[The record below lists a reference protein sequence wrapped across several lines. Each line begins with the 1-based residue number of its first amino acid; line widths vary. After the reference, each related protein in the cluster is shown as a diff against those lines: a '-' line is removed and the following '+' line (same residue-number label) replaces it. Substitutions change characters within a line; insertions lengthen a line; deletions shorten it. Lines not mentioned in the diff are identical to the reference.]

1 MVVHTGWLFD
11 LYPNPQVGISLWLLP
26 DDDSQR
32 LHAHMN
38 FPVTFYAAGE
48 RSVLRRAWRF
58 LSQKGCRLTRTTRH
72 DLFFGERDLLAVSL
86 PSPAAVAPLYQ
97 TLINIFPTLDYY
109 DADIPLSLRFAA
121 RSGVHFLG
129 HCRME
134 LDGSQ
139 VTAIEPLDSPWDLH
153 PHALPLRILEL
164 KPDCDPTRAKPQ
176 KLLVRF
182 RRLSFTLDLH
192 PRRAFLIN
200 LRAIVQRCDP
210 DLILSEYGDTW
221 LFPRLLDW
229 CRHDHFDLNLNRDGN
244 REVITRH
251 ADSYFAY
258 GQVIYRGEQ
267 THLLGRWHIDR
278 KNALMFNEYGLEG
291 VLEQAR
297 VTSLGVQ
304 EVARKS
310 PGAGITALQMIT
322 ALQDGI
328 LIPAQ
333 KQQAEGNKSLS
344 ELIRAD
350 KGGLIYQPLTGVHY
364 DVAQIDFASMY
375 PAIIVNYNISP
386 ETIAA
391 FGRWTPAVR
400 DMPPGLI
407 PRALRP
413 LLEKRLALKRES
425 AQLDSHDC
433 RVKTLQQRAAALK
446 WLLVVCFGYLGYK
459 NARFGKI
466 ESHESVTAISRELLL
481 QAKETAEAAGFEVLH
496 MYVDCLFVKK
506 PGCREPQDFAPLLHQ
521 IEQKTGIPIALEG
534 IFKWL
539 VFAPSKA
546 DSRIPVPNRYFGAFH
561 DGELKYRGIALR
573 RHDTCRFVAETQ
585 LRILKT
591 MAQSSNPLE
600 KVPEA
605 RSIIQF
611 QLQRL
616 HQGRV
621 PLEDLQISQKLSRV
635 PEAYRQPSP
644 AAQAALQFQA
654 QGHIVRPGMR
664 LQFWYAQPGVQIA
677 PASTRQ
683 IYHYR
688 YQRLI
693 EKAAEEILSLFF
705 TPPQLSLFAAPRQD
719 THW

>member
-32 LHAHMN
+32 LHTHMN
-38 FPVTFYAAGE
+38 FPVTFFAAGE

-58 LSQKGCRLTRTTRH
+58 LSQKGCRLTCTTRH
-72 DLFFGERDLLAVSL
+72 DLFFGDRDLLEVSL
-86 PSPAAVAPLYQ
+86 PSPTAVAPLYQ
-97 TLINIFPTLDYY
+97 TLVNIFPTLDYY

-121 RSGVHFLG
+121 RSEVHLLG
-129 HCRME
+129 HCQME
-134 LDGSQ
+134 LDGSK

-164 KPDCDPTRAKPQ
+164 KPDCAPTRAEPQ

-210 DLILSEYGDTW
+210 DLIFSEYGDTW

-229 CRHDHFDLNLNRDGN
+229 CRHDRFDLNLNRDGN

-278 KNALMFNEYGLEG
+278 KNAFIFDEYGLEG

-297 VTSLGVQ
+297 VTNLGVQ

-322 ALQDGI
+322 ALKDGI

-350 KGGLIYQPLTGVHY
+350 KGGLIYQPLTGVYY

-375 PAIIVNYNISP
+375 RRSLL
-386 ETIAA
+386 TTTS
-391 FGRWTPAVR
+391 RWKP
-400 DMPPGLI
+400 L
-407 PRALRP
+407 P
-413 LLEKRLALKRES
+413 LLDVGHPL
-425 AQLDSHDC
+425 C
-433 RVKTLQQRAAALK
+433 
-446 WLLVVCFGYLGYK
+446 
-459 NARFGKI
+459 
-466 ESHESVTAISRELLL
+466 AI
-481 QAKETAEAAGFEVLH
+481 
-496 MYVDCLFVKK
+496 C
-506 PGCREPQDFAPLLHQ
+506 HQ
-521 IEQKTGIPIALEG
+521 
-534 IFKWL
+534 
-539 VFAPSKA
+539 V
-546 DSRIPVPNRYFGAFH
+546 
-561 DGELKYRGIALR
+561 
-573 RHDTCRFVAETQ
+573 
-585 LRILKT
+585 
-591 MAQSSNPLE
+591 
-600 KVPEA
+600 
-605 RSIIQF
+605 
-611 QLQRL
+611 
-616 HQGRV
+616 
-621 PLEDLQISQKLSRV
+621 
-635 PEAYRQPSP
+635 
-644 AAQAALQFQA
+644 
-654 QGHIVRPGMR
+654 
-664 LQFWYAQPGVQIA
+664 
-677 PASTRQ
+677 
-683 IYHYR
+683 
-688 YQRLI
+688 
-693 EKAAEEILSLFF
+693 
-705 TPPQLSLFAAPRQD
+705 
-719 THW
+719 